1 LRRCAI
7 MMTVRP
13 FIRRRNASI
22 TRCSDS
28 VSNAA
33 VGQPGRLAAV
43 VASNYAGETH
53 EHLGVGLAGA
63 ILLLG
68 AQLPIGGLS
77 DLVEAGWPQITR
89 QTNRGLS
96 PDRISG
102 EIVALLLCRFERAS

>member
-1 LRRCAI
+1 
-7 MMTVRP
+7 M
-13 FIRRRNASI
+13 
-22 TRCSDS
+22 
-28 VSNAA
+28 SNAA

-96 PDRISG
+96 PDRGIRRNCRA
-102 EIVALLLCRFERAS
+102 ALASIERAS